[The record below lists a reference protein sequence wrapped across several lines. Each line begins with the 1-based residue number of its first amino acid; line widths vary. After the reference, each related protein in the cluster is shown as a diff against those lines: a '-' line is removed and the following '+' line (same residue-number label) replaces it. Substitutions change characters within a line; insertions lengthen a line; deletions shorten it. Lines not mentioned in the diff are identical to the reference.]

1 MSEPVTVEIPYTLD
15 DGQVLINESYGPKN
29 IHGRRSGTVELKPMP
44 LLNGRAL
51 DEKLS
56 LDEQGFVF
64 VEHKTQVKD
73 FFDEDQ
79 LKTIYYP
86 EIEQL
91 IRSQSGASRVV
102 IFDHAL
108 RSGDENEREE
118 KLIRTPVL
126 QAHND
131 YTEWSG
137 PNRLREILPGEADE
151 LLKQRFAIIQVW
163 RAINRPIQSN
173 PLALADARSIAF
185 EDLMVAERRYP
196 HRVGQ
201 TYRLKYN
208 PKHRWIYFPEMRR
221 DEAIVFKVYD
231 SDKNRARFTAHT
243 SFQDPATPP
252 NAPPRQSI
260 EMRAFAFFN
269 PGNAMRL
276 SNSAVTQQS
285 LN

>member
-1 MSEPVTVEIPYTLD
+1 MPEAVTVEIPYTVD
-15 DGQVLINESYGPKN
+15 NGEVLVNESFGPKN
-29 IHGRRSGTVELKPMP
+29 IHGRRSGTVELKTMT

-51 DEKLS
+51 GERLS

-64 VEHKTQVKD
+64 VEHKTKVAD
-73 FFDEDQ
+73 FFDENQ
-79 LKTIYYP
+79 LKSVYYP

-91 IRSQSGASRVV
+91 IKRESGASRVV

-108 RSGDENEREE
+108 RSGDLDEREE

-137 PNRLREILPGEADE
+137 PNRVREILPEEADD
-151 LLKQRFAIIQVW
+151 LLKHRFAIIQVW

-173 PLALADARSIAF
+173 PLALADARSVAF
-185 EDLMVAERRYP
+185 DDLMVAERRYP

-208 PKHRWIYFPEMRR
+208 PHHRWIYFPEMRR
-221 DEAIVFKVYD
+221 DEAVVFKVYD

-243 SFQDPATPP
+243 SFADPATPP

-260 EMRAFAFFN
+260 EMRAFAFF
-269 PGNAMRL
+269 AL
-276 SNSAVTQQS
+276 
-285 LN
+285 

>member
-1 MSEPVTVEIPYTLD
+1 MSEAVTVQLPYTVD
-15 DGQVLINESYGPKN
+15 DGEVLVNESFGPKN
-29 IHGRRSGTVELKPMP
+29 IHGRRSGTVELKTMT
-44 LLNGRAL
+44 LLNGRVL
-51 DEKLS
+51 GERLS

-73 FFDEDQ
+73 FFDENQ

-108 RSGDENEREE
+108 RSGDESEREQ
-118 KLIRTPVL
+118 KLIRNPVL

-151 LLKQRFAIIQVW
+151 LLKRRFAIIQVW

-173 PLALADARSIAF
+173 PLALADARSIAC

-201 TYRLKYN
+201 TYRLKFN
-208 PKHRWIYFPEMRR
+208 PDHRWIYFPEMRR

-231 SDKNRARFTAHT
+231 SDKTRARFTAHT
-243 SFQDPATPP
+243 SFDDPATPP
-252 NAPPRQSI
+252 GAPPRQSI
-260 EMRAFAFFN
+260 EMRAFAFF
-269 PGNAMRL
+269 A
-276 SNSAVTQQS
+276 
-285 LN
+285 

>member
-1 MSEPVTVEIPYTLD
+1 MSEAVTVQLPYTVDNGEIL
-15 DGQVLINESYGPKN
+15 VNESFGPKN
-29 IHGRRSGTVELKPMP
+29 VHGRRSGTVELKTMP

-51 DEKLS
+51 GERLS

-64 VEHKTQVKD
+64 VEHKTKVKD
-73 FFDEDQ
+73 FFDENQ

-108 RSGDENEREE
+108 RSGDATEREE
-118 KLIRTPVL
+118 KLVRNPVL

-137 PNRLREILPGEADE
+137 PNRLREILPDEADE
-151 LLKQRFAIIQVW
+151 LLKRRFAIIQVW

-201 TYRLKYN
+201 TYRLKFN
-208 PKHRWIYFPEMRR
+208 PQHRWIYFPEMRP

-231 SDKNRARFTAHT
+231 SDKERARFTAHT
-243 SFQDPATPP
+243 SFDDPATPAG
-252 NAPPRQSI
+252 APPRQSI
-260 EMRAFAFFN
+260 EMRAFAFF
-269 PGNAMRL
+269 A
-276 SNSAVTQQS
+276 
-285 LN
+285 

>member
-1 MSEPVTVEIPYTLD
+1 MLENITAEIPYTID
-15 DGQVLINESYGPKN
+15 SGEVLVNESFGPKN
-29 IHGRRSGTVELKPMP
+29 IHGRRTGTVELKTMQVI
-44 LLNGRAL
+44 NGRAIT
-51 DEKLS
+51 ERLS
-56 LDEQGFVF
+56 LDDQGFVF

-73 FFDEDQ
+73 FFDEEQ
-79 LKTIYYP
+79 VRTVYYP

-91 IRSQSGASRVV
+91 IRGESGASRVV

-108 RSGDENEREE
+108 RSGDEAEREE
-118 KLIRTPVL
+118 KLIRQPVL

-137 PNRLREILPGEADE
+137 PNRLREILPGEADD
-151 LLKQRFAIIQVW
+151 LLSHRFAIIQVW
-163 RAINRPIQSN
+163 RAINLPIQSN

-185 EDLMVAERRYP
+185 EDLLVAERRYP

-201 TYRLKYN
+201 TYRLKYSPN
-208 PKHRWIYFPEMRR
+208 HRWIYFPEMRR

-231 SDKNRARFTAHT
+231 SEKNRARFTAHT

-260 EMRAFAFFN
+260 EVRAFAFF
-269 PGNAMRL
+269 G
-276 SNSAVTQQS
+276 S
-285 LN
+285 

>member
-1 MSEPVTVEIPYTLD
+1 MSEAVTVQLPYTVD
-15 DGQVLINESYGPKN
+15 NGEVLVNESFGPKN
-29 IHGRRSGTVELKPMP
+29 IHGRRSGTVELKPMT
-44 LLNGRAL
+44 LLNGRVL
-51 DEKLS
+51 GERLS

-73 FFDEDQ
+73 FFDENQ

-86 EIEQL
+86 EIEDL

-108 RSGDENEREE
+108 RSGDESEREQ
-118 KLIRTPVL
+118 KLVRNPVL

-137 PNRLREILPGEADE
+137 PNRLREILPDEADE
-151 LLKQRFAIIQVW
+151 LLKRRFAIIQVW

-185 EDLMVAERRYP
+185 EDLMIAERRYP

-208 PKHRWIYFPEMRR
+208 PDHRWIYFPEMRR

-231 SDKNRARFTAHT
+231 SDKTRARFTAHT
-243 SFQDPATPP
+243 SFDDPATPP
-252 NAPPRQSI
+252 AAPPRQSI
-260 EMRAFAFFN
+260 EMRAFAFF
-269 PGNAMRL
+269 A
-276 SNSAVTQQS
+276 
-285 LN
+285 